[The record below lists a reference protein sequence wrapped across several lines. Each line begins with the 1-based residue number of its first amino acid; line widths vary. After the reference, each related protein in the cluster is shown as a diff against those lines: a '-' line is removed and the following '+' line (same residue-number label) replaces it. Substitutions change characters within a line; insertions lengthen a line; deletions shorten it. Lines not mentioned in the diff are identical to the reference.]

1 MGELI
6 VFFMFFWLNECFA
19 AYVFYLP
26 LLLFYYFLQLF

>member
-1 MGELI
+1 MI
-6 VFFMFFWLNECFA
+6 FWLNECFA